1 MKKLLI
7 LFMGVAFAS
16 MVWAD
21 ANTDIQ
27 KTLEDLQARLQQQEN
42 KIADLQRRINETGVS
57 REEVSAIVKQELDR
71 TVDAAG
77 WAQSKDLSPAVVL
90 SNHIRDLTISGE
102 LRLRWENAEYQADT
116 TSALSNGLD
125 EESWQ
130 GMSTRLRLGGVWKTS
145 EEGWEIGVG
154 VVTGE
159 YYVANYAEH
168 NWGTASPFNRGLL
181 WLDYAYAKHN
191 WVNEGSE
198 MSLTIG
204 RLPNP
209 FITSDVFWDEDVRV
223 DGVVGQARMG
233 DLFITA
239 AGLEVYNN
247 STDSTDG
254 TAESSDQA
262 VAVQVG
268 FDGELNDSLSAILA
282 ASYYHYNNS
291 TSANWIGTRDYDFQ
305 IADLYASVD
314 MAATDDVS
322 VGLYGH
328 VWKNFGADGA
338 AGTGQTGVLNTLFG
352 PANTSEKPDD
362 MDMGYVAGVSVGASI
377 FTFGAEY
384 IRVEADSVPFFM
396 VSNDFY
402 LDLKGYRLFAK
413 ANLTEN
419 FSVGVKYTDAETIDA
434 DSMFE
439 YDFELWQIDAV
450 YAF

>member
-1 MKKLLI
+1 MKKLLV

-27 KTLEDLQARLQQQEN
+27 KTLEDMQARLQQQEN

-102 LRLRWENAEYQADT
+102 LRLRWENYEYQAQNMPFFGNIWED
-116 TSALSNGLD
+116 
-125 EESWQ
+125 SWQ

-154 VVTGE
+154 IVTGE
-159 YYVANYAEH
+159 YNDAYYAEH
-168 NWGTASPFNRGLL
+168 EWGSSSPFNKGDL
-181 WLDYAYAKHN
+181 WLDYAYAKHT

-198 MSLTIG
+198 MSLTLG
-204 RLPNP
+204 RIPNP
-209 FITSDVFWDEDVRV
+209 FITSDVFWDEDIRV
-223 DGVVGQARMG
+223 DGVVGNARMG
-233 DLFITA
+233 DLFITL

-247 STDSTDG
+247 GTDGTDG
-254 TAESSDQA
+254 TAASSDQA

-268 FDGELNDSLSAILA
+268 FDGDVNDSLSAILA
-282 ASYYHYNNS
+282 AAYYHYNNS
-291 TSANWIGTRDYDFQ
+291 TSEWVALNDYDFR
-305 IADLYASVD
+305 IGDVYASLD

-338 AGTGQTGVLNTLFG
+338 ASTGQLSSFTT
-352 PANTSEKPDD
+352 EKPDD
-362 MDMGYVAGVSVGASI
+362 MDMGYVAGVSVGVSI

-384 IRVEADSVPFFM
+384 VRVESDSVPFFL

-419 FSVGVKYTDAETIDA
+419 FSVGVKYTDAESIDIDTA
-434 DSMFE
+434 YE

>member
-1 MKKLLI
+1 MKKLLV

-21 ANTDIQ
+21 ANTEIQ

-42 KIADLQRRINETGVS
+42 KIADLQRRINESGVS

-77 WAQSKDLSPAVVL
+77 WAQSKDLSPSVVL
-90 SNHIRDLTISGE
+90 ANHIRDLTISGE
-102 LRLRWENAEYQADT
+102 LRLRWENAEYQDD
-116 TSALSNGLD
+116 SS
-125 EESWQ
+125 EYSWQ

-154 VVTGE
+154 VVTGD
-159 YYVANYAEH
+159 YNDAYYAEH
-168 NWGTASPFNRGLL
+168 NWGASSPFNKGEL
-181 WLDYAYAKHN
+181 WLDYAYAKHS

-198 MSLTIG
+198 MSLTLG
-204 RLPNP
+204 RIPNP
-209 FITSDVFWDEDVRV
+209 FITSDVFWDEDIRV

-233 DLFITA
+233 DLFITL

-247 STDSTDG
+247 GTDSTDG

-262 VAVQVG
+262 VAVQLG
-268 FDGELNDSLSAILA
+268 FDGDLNDSLSAILA
-282 ASYYHYNNS
+282 AGYYHYNNS
-291 TSANWIGTRDYDFQ
+291 TSEWVALTDYDFQ
-305 IADLYASVD
+305 IGDLYASVN

-322 VGLYGH
+322 VGAYGH

-338 AGTGQTGVLNTLFG
+338 AGTGQLSSLTT
-352 PANTSEKPDD
+352 EKPED
-362 MDMGYVAGVSVGASI
+362 MDMGYVAGVSVGVSI
-377 FTFGAEY
+377 FTVGAEY
-384 IRVEADSVPFFM
+384 IRVESDSVPFFQ
-396 VSNDFY
+396 VSNDFF

-419 FSVGVKYTDAETIDA
+419 FSIGVKYTNAETIDI
-434 DSMFE
+434 DSSFE
-439 YDFELWQIDAV
+439 YDFELWQVDAV